1 MSNKEL
7 NQRQDL
13 LLNTVFMFN
22 GLKRSGKDTC
32 SKLLQEILKEDFGL
46 DFQILAFAQ
55 PMKNILSKSFGIS
68 LKELEHLKNVEM
80 DISIADK
87 YDLLELNIP
96 LELSNFRKFIE
107 YFGQAVKEEMGQDIW
122 ARITWGKVEE
132 SIESL
137 GIGCI
142 ISDFRFPIE
151 YPDYSD
157 FNIVTI
163 KVNNDNILCS
173 GSVAETSLD
182 DFKFNYHIQNHIKWN
197 NEVDELRV
205 VEDLKEQIRYILAD
219 YFYEK
224 DVD

>member
-1 MSNKEL
+1 MNTNNKIEL
-7 NQRQDL
+7 NHRQDL

-22 GLKRSGKDTC
+22 GLKRSGKDTIA
-32 SKLLQEILKEDFGL
+32 KLLQEVLEEDFGL

-55 PMKNILSKSFGIS
+55 PMKNILSKSFGITLEELENLKNAEDS
-68 LKELEHLKNVEM
+68 IYFHNKEL
-80 DISIADK
+80 D
-87 YDLLELNIP
+87 
-96 LELSNFRKFIE
+96 FRKFIE
-107 YFGQAVKEEMGQDIW
+107 DFGQAVKEEMGQDIW

-132 SIESL
+132 SIEAL

-163 KVNNDNILCS
+163 KVNNDNVMCS

-182 DFKFNYHIQNHIKWN
+182 DFKFDYYIQNHIKWG
-197 NEVDELRV
+197 NESEEVEI
-205 VEDLKEQIRYILAD
+205 VEDLKEQIRYIISD

>member
-1 MSNKEL
+1 MNKEL

-32 SKLLQEILKEDFGL
+32 SKLLKEILKEDFDL

-55 PMKNILSKSFGIS
+55 PMKNILSKSFGIT
-68 LKELEHLKNVEM
+68 LEELEHLKNVEDTM
-80 DISIADK
+80 YFHNK
-87 YDLLELNIP
+87 ELD
-96 LELSNFRKFIE
+96 FRKFIE
-107 YFGQAVKEEMGQDIW
+107 EFGQAVKEEMGQDIW

-132 SIESL
+132 SIEAL

-151 YPDYSD
+151 YPNYSD
-157 FNIVTI
+157 FNVVTI

-182 DFKFNYHIQNHIKWN
+182 DFNFVYHIQNHIKWD
-197 NEVDELRV
+197 NEVEELEV
-205 VEDLKEQIRYILAD
+205 FEDLKEQIRFILAD
-219 YFYEK
+219 YLYER
-224 DVD
+224 DL

>member
-1 MSNKEL
+1 MGNKEL
-7 NQRQDL
+7 NLRQDL

-32 SKLLQEILKEDFGL
+32 SKLLQEILKEDFDL
-46 DFQILAFAQ
+46 DFQILAFAK
-55 PMKNILSKSFGIS
+55 PMKNIISNSFGIT
-68 LKELEHLKNVEM
+68 LEELEKFKNIEM
-80 DISIADK
+80 DISVADK
-87 YDLLELNIP
+87 EDYFEINSPIELT
-96 LELSNFRKFIE
+96 NFRKFTE
-107 YFGQAVKEEMGQDIW
+107 DFGQAVKEEMGQDIW

-132 SIESL
+132 SIEAL

-142 ISDFRFPIE
+142 ISDFRFPVE
-151 YPDYSD
+151 YPNYSD

-182 DFKFNYHIQNHIKWN
+182 DFKFVYYIQNHIKWS
-197 NEVDELRV
+197 NEAEEMEV

-219 YFYEK
+219 YLYERG
-224 DVD
+224 

>member
-13 LLNTVFMFN
+13 LLNTVFIFN

-32 SKLLQEILKEDFGL
+32 SKLLQEILKEDFDL
-46 DFQILAFAQ
+46 DFQILAFAK
-55 PMKNILSKSFGIS
+55 PMKNILSKSFGVS
-68 LKELEHLKNVEM
+68 LEELEHLKNVEDTM
-80 DISIADK
+80 YFHNK
-87 YDLLELNIP
+87 ELD
-96 LELSNFRKFIE
+96 FRKFIE
-107 YFGQAVKEEMGQDIW
+107 DFAQAVKEEMGQDIW

-142 ISDFRFPIE
+142 ISDFRFLIE

-163 KVNNDNILCS
+163 KVNNDNVSCS

-182 DFKFNYHIQNHIKWN
+182 DFKFDYYIQNHIRWG
-197 NEVDELRV
+197 NEAEELEV

-219 YFYEK
+219 YFYERGIE
-224 DVD
+224 